1 MSKSII
7 VASCIPICTML
18 MTKSAPSTAA
28 RRSACSSTTAL
39 ALNCRAGPARHH
51 AGGLEPLLVDV
62 VQRDL
67 DLAQL
72 GEIED
77 VGQEVLE
84 EDGAAGADHRD
95 LDHLVEVLGSA
106 T

>member
-1 MSKSII
+1 M
-7 VASCIPICTML
+7 PICTIDDEIGTLDRGAAIGML
-18 MTKSAPSTAA
+18 LDHGVGVELP
-28 RRSACSSTTAL
+28 R
-39 ALNCRAGPARHH
+39 GPARHH

-84 EDGAAGADHRD
+84 ENRAARADHRD